1 MRNQTI
7 SSLSTEYN
15 ATLQVLLII
24 ALTCELVH
32 ANSMASFATFCFF
45 IINTLLQQA
54 ILFVPL
60 EFVLQPLYI
69 TKSYYTYFH
78 IAYQITCIY
87 IISILYKSTP
97 KLHVHMYNRFAT
109 TTYMETS
116 LLPLCRISY
125 GPWRC
130 WKLYTNK
137 HIKQSIIVS
146 FFCIHILCCFDPS
159 SCPVI
164 LLPSIRINLF

>member
-1 MRNQTI
+1 M
-7 SSLSTEYN
+7 
-15 ATLQVLLII
+15 
-24 ALTCELVH
+24 
-32 ANSMASFATFCFF
+32 
-45 IINTLLQQA
+45 
-54 ILFVPL
+54 FVPL

-109 TTYMETS
+109 TTCMETS

-125 GPWRC
+125 GPYVVGSP
-130 WKLYTNK
+130 YTNK

-146 FFCIHILCCFDPS
+146 FFCIHILCCFDPIIMPHHFTS
-159 SCPVI
+159 IYQDQPVLI
-164 LLPSIRINLF
+164 PIRRAIRRSLDWVGKSDEFLYSAWTL

>member
-1 MRNQTI
+1 M
-7 SSLSTEYN
+7 
-15 ATLQVLLII
+15 
-24 ALTCELVH
+24 
-32 ANSMASFATFCFF
+32 
-45 IINTLLQQA
+45 
-54 ILFVPL
+54 FVPL

-109 TTYMETS
+109 TICMETS
-116 LLPLCRISY
+116 LLLLCWISY

-130 WKLYTNK
+130 WNPYTNK

-146 FFCIHILCCFDPS
+146 FFCIHILCCFNPIIMPHHFTSIYQDQ
-159 SCPVI
+159 PVLI
-164 LLPSIRINLF
+164 PIRYTIRCSLDWVGKSDEFLYSAWTL